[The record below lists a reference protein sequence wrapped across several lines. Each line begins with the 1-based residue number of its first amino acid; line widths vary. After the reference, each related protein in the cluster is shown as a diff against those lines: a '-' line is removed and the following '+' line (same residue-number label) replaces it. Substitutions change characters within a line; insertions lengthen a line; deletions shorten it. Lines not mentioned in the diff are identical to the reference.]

1 MPDRLYASPTR
12 TDSMLLK
19 IILGVFTF
27 LYPFVVYSGL
37 QSEYAHWLP
46 VFLVLLLGLR
56 WWSAKT
62 VQDKY
67 LVLLFLVG
75 IAGLIAGWGAQ
86 AGLKFY
92 PVLVNTGLLVAFGMS
107 LLFPPSMVERLARLK
122 EPDLPDSGVVYTRRV
137 TQVWCVFF
145 LLNGSLAAVTAIWA
159 SDEIWVLYNGMVA
172 YILMGLLF
180 AGEWLIRGYIRRRN
194 G

>member
-1 MPDRLYASPTR
+1 
-12 TDSMLLK
+12 MLLK
-19 IILGVFTF
+19 LILGVFTL
-27 LYPFVVYSGL
+27 LYPFAVYSGL

-46 VFLVLLLGLR
+46 LLLVLLLGLR

-67 LVLLFLVG
+67 LVLLFVVG
-75 IAGLIAGWGAQ
+75 IAVLISGWGTQ

-92 PVLVNTGLLVAFGMS
+92 PVLVNIGFLVVFSMS
-107 LLFPPSMVERLARLK
+107 LLFPPSMIERLARLK
-122 EPDLPDSGVVYTRRV
+122 EPDLPESGVAYTRRV
-137 TQVWCVFF
+137 TRVWCAFF
-145 LLNGSLAAVTAIWA
+145 ILNGTLAAVTAIWA
-159 SDEIWVLYNGMVA
+159 SDEVWVLYNGMVA

-180 AGEWLIRGYIRRRN
+180 AGEWLVRGYIRRRN